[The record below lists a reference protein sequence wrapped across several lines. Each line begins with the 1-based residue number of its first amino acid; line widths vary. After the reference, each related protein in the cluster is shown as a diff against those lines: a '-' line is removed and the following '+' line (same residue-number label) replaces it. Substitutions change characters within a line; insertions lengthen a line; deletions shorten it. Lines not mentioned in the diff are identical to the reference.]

1 MKPVLPVTQTTQTN
15 RPNQDAP
22 MTRTQRNARRQAG
35 FTVTELIVVVSIIAL
50 IIALLVPSIAKVRA
64 STRTLRCLTNQ
75 RQITQAAYAYA
86 TANAGR
92 WASPRT
98 DYTGGITYP
107 ENTAGNVRHCW
118 VKAQGTEN
126 VTGAFE
132 KISALENGVL
142 WPYTGTVAIYVS
154 PDEPTN
160 PYALQNPGAN
170 TRIRSYSFNAC
181 LGVTRPD
188 EWPEYDDDF
197 TIPNVGVTVP
207 LSIYNTTTIATV
219 KQPSRM
225 LSTLVEDDGQMWNTH
240 GWIISPQPNL
250 RLWVDLPAPWRPDAV
265 TMTYVDGSTESYEMT
280 NPSILESNY
289 LPFPHWITGPI
300 DASGTCWDWKYF
312 RDRMNPGVLPALPNL
327 PPT

>member
-1 MKPVLPVTQTTQTN
+1 M
-15 RPNQDAP
+15 D
-22 MTRTQRNARRQAG
+22 RTQHHARRHAG

-75 RQITQAAYAYA
+75 RQITQGAYAYA

-98 DYTGGITYP
+98 DIAGTLWINGADDYGVGGTS
-107 ENTAGNVRHCW
+107 GNPKGTPHAW
-118 VKAQGTEN
+118 VSAQGSN
-126 VTGAFE
+126 VTGLYE
-132 KISALENGVL
+132 KISALEQGAL
-142 WPYTGTVAIYVS
+142 WPYIGTVAAYVS
-154 PDEPTN
+154 PEEPTN

-170 TRIRSYSFNAC
+170 TRVRSYSFNAC

-188 EWPEYDDDF
+188 ELTNYDGAFKNPD
-197 TIPNVGVTVP
+197 TGVTVP
-207 LSIYNTTTIATV
+207 LSVYNTSTIATV

-225 LSTLVEDDGQMWNTH
+225 LSTLVEDDSVQWNLH
-240 GWIISPQPNL
+240 GWIISPQPST
-250 RLWVDLPAPWRPDAV
+250 RQWVDLPAPWRPDAV
-265 TMTYVDGSTESYEMT
+265 TMTYVDGSTQSYEMS
-280 NPSILESNY
+280 NAAILELNY
-289 LPFPHWITGPI
+289 TMPHLAPGPI

-312 RDRMNPGVLPALPNL
+312 RDRLNPGVLPALPNL